1 MNAIILVQPFFKKI
15 PMFYFFQVAAVFLFN
30 LLVGVGILALPSA
43 IAKAGVIAGILSLTT
58 VSFMAFISVTFMIEV
73 LATANAWRG
82 PKTVVAR
89 KALVKGYPAQDD
101 SVAQISQIKVKNDV
115 FSAPLFEIE
124 EKFEMGYMAELF
136 LGTAGSTFFYAV
148 LCLYLYGVSTIRL
161 FIILP
166 VTGENHNPNLQVS
179 IYTCSALCS
188 QHSFALPLIINGKHR
203 MQSSI
208 THNLIRHILTFC
220 HVKLMQSIAL
230 EQGHFDL
237 QQIAPTLPNL
247 WFSLVLKFKWH
258 MSILTAVPGS
268 LSCIVFDWGLSGKKV
283 IIINY
288 TCYHWIFFVQFFQ
301 FFSVHFRIDIYTI
314 VGCHEYASLTS
325 IKVLLD

>member
-1 MNAIILVQPFFKKI
+1 
-15 PMFYFFQVAAVFLFN
+15 
-30 LLVGVGILALPSA
+30 
-43 IAKAGVIAGILSLTT
+43 
-58 VSFMAFISVTFMIEV
+58 MIEV

-82 PKTVVAR
+82 TKTVVAR

-166 VTGENHNPNLQVS
+166 VTRENHNPNLQVS

-220 HVKLMQSIAL
+220 RVKLMQSIAL
-230 EQGHFDL
+230 EQEHFDL

-247 WFSLVLKFKWH
+247 W
-258 MSILTAVPGS
+258 
-268 LSCIVFDWGLSGKKV
+268 LS
-283 IIINY
+283 
-288 TCYHWIFFVQFFQ
+288 
-301 FFSVHFRIDIYTI
+301 
-314 VGCHEYASLTS
+314 
-325 IKVLLD
+325 

>member
-82 PKTVVAR
+82 TKTVVAR

-148 LCLYLYGVSTIRL
+148 LCLYLYGVSAICL

-166 VTGENHNPNLQVS
+166 VTGENHNRNLQVS

-247 WFSLVLKFKWH
+247 WLSLVLKFKWH

-325 IKVLLD
+325 IKGLLD